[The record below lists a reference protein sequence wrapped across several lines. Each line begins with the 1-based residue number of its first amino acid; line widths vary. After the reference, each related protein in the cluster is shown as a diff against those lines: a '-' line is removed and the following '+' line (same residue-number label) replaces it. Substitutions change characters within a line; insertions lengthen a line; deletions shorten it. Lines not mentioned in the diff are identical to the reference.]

1 MTPAGVG
8 MGTWARARARVL
20 LALALFAVVLLGAG
34 VPLLSERARCRMF
47 GIGCEHPSGPPP
59 LPAAA
64 LPGRQPLTPLEAA
77 SQGAYVALGDSFS
90 SGEGAY
96 ALPDDLAP
104 ENRCHRTSRSYVHT
118 VSRTF
123 EFAGGSRFF
132 ACAGARTEHFFTSK
146 AGEPPQVEHADAGT
160 SLITLSIGG
169 NDLGFTKV
177 LAGCI
182 LALPWSGA
190 CQGQDAG
197 LEARKPVLRQELTR
211 IVRSLRERSPRA
223 RVILLGYPRLFG
235 EREGAALDNLGVA
248 DQRWLNAQGKE
259 LNDLVHEVARA
270 ADGELAQQGAPGSVE
285 FIDVYSAFTGHEVG
299 TGVPYVNGLDVD
311 LSAFKVKIH
320 SYHPNAAGY
329 TALAELV
336 TRQVRQGP
344 GRPLNQWR

>member
-1 MTPAGVG
+1 MR
-8 MGTWARARARVL
+8 TWARGGARGL
-20 LALALFAVVLLGAG
+20 LALALLAVVLVGLG
-34 VPLLSERARCRMF
+34 VPLLSEQARCRMF
-47 GIGCEHPSGPPP
+47 GIGCAGPSGPPP

-64 LPGRQPLTPLEAA
+64 VPGRRPLTPLEVA

-96 ALPDDLAP
+96 ALPDDLSP
-104 ENRCHRTSRSYVHT
+104 ENRCHRTSRSYVHA

-123 EFAGGSRFF
+123 EFAGGTRFF
-132 ACAGARTEHFFTSK
+132 ACAGARTEHFFSAR

-182 LALPWSGA
+182 LSLPWSGA
-190 CQGQDAG
+190 CQEQDAG
-197 LEARKPVLRQELTR
+197 LETRKPVLRGELTR
-211 IVRSLRERSPRA
+211 IVGSLRERSPRA
-223 RVILLGYPRLFG
+223 RIILLGYPRLFG
-235 EREGAALDNLGVA
+235 EREGSALDNLGVA
-248 DQRWLNAQGKE
+248 DQRWLNAKGKE
-259 LNDLVHEVARA
+259 LNDLVHEVART
-270 ADGELAQQGAPGSVE
+270 ADRELAQGGAPGSVE

-299 TGVPYVNGLDVD
+299 TGAPYVNGLDVD
-311 LSAFKVKIH
+311 LSAFKAEFH

-344 GRPLNQWR
+344 GRQINQWH